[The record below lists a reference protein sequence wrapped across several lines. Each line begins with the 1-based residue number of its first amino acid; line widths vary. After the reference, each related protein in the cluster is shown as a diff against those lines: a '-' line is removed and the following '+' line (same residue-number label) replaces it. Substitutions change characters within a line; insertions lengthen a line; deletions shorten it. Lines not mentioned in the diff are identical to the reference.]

1 MGNEL
6 SLIAVFLA
14 GAASFLSPCV
24 VPLMPVYLS
33 YLTGSSLEELEDDR
47 SALRRTVL
55 VQSLGFLLGLM
66 IVFTLLGL
74 TATALGQF
82 LAINARLFR
91 QVSGLLLIVFGLFH
105 GGFLKIPWLSRER
118 KFRLR
123 AGKPR
128 FLNSILIGMVF
139 SFGWTPCIGTV
150 LAAILVVAANSLT
163 LFSGIGLLVVYS
175 LGFSIPFIITALFL
189 TEVLKKI
196 ENGGRFF
203 DILKKVTGLLIVLTG
218 ILIFGNWID
227 RLLGFF

>member
-14 GAASFLSPCV
+14 GVASFLSPCV

-33 YLTGSSLEELEDDR
+33 YLTGSSLEELEADR
-47 SALRRTVL
+47 GALRKTVL

-66 IVFTLLGL
+66 VVFTLLGL

-82 LAINARLFR
+82 LALNARVFR
-91 QVSGLLLIVFGLFH
+91 QASGLMLILFGLFH
-105 GGFLKIPWLSRER
+105 GGFLKSSWLNRER

-128 FLNSILIGMVF
+128 FLNSVLVGMVF

-163 LFSGIGLLVVYS
+163 LFSGIGLLAVYS
-175 LGFSIPFIITALFL
+175 LGFSVPFILSALFL
-189 TEVLKKI
+189 TEVLKKM
-196 ENGGRFF
+196 ENSGRFF
-203 DILKKVTGLLIVLTG
+203 DILKKITGLLIALTG
-218 ILIFGNWID
+218 VLIFTNWVD